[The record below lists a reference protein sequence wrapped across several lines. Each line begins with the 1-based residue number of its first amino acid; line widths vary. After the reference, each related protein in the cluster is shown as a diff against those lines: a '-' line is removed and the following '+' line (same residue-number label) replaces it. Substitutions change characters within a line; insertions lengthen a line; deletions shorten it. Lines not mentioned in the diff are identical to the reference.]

1 MCEANVY
8 LVKDGYEK
16 VVMES
21 VDVLRREDDCIFIE
35 SLFGERLKIKAHIK
49 EMNLVDHRI
58 LLAED

>member
-8 LVKDGYEK
+8 LVKDGHEK

-21 VDVLRREDDCIFIE
+21 VDVLRPKGDSIYLE
-35 SLFGERLKIKAHIK
+35 SIFGERLEVKAHIK